1 MPLSAATFWYAFL
14 ARTLGLE
21 WDFFPFNRNHKSA
34 QFAKKKLADIFQR
47 RGAGIFLLVSISNK
61 NTDVMPALQ
70 KAFEADAYRK
80 EFTYMMLSNLSSFS
94 RPMPARSSF
103 QIFQHGFQL
112 NPRHQ
117 FSFSEMRR
125 RVKFWM
131 HEWMIKKSLTKWMRR
146 GKFWATDYWVISFLK
161 AAAPAPSLFRVLPVA
176 ASSKKSH
183 LVIIFSLKGRQTII
197 SGHFTRK

>member
-1 MPLSAATFWYAFL
+1 MNISILSLKIKHLHKISMVPTKIAVCHYAFERSNIL
-14 ARTLGLE
+14 IRVFGK
-21 WDFFPFNRNHKSA
+21 DSGIGMGFFPLQPKTIKMRNSP
-34 QFAKKKLADIFQR
+34 KKKLADIFQR
-47 RGAGIFLLVSISNK
+47 RGAGIFLPVSISNK

-125 RVKFWM
+125 RVKF
-131 HEWMIKKSLTKWMRR
+131 
-146 GKFWATDYWVISFLK
+146 
-161 AAAPAPSLFRVLPVA
+161 
-176 ASSKKSH
+176 
-183 LVIIFSLKGRQTII
+183 
-197 SGHFTRK
+197 